1 MKDKLNYRYETLEI
15 GDLEVH
21 IRSLRDTQEYQD
33 DDNKALDVGI
43 NDTQWSISGVLWP
56 ASFVLATIME
66 KRKLEQL
73 KILEVGC
80 GLALASIVL
89 KIRGADITATDN
101 NPAVKAFL
109 AENIRINQCSEI
121 PFKQAE
127 WKDGDISS
135 EEQYDLI
142 IGSDILYERQHPGDL
157 CNFINMNAKKN
168 CEVIIIDP
176 KRGNRNKFKKIMKEN
191 DFIHREDDEVY
202 LERFSIKFKGTVDY
216 YNRSSFCEKTPTRSS
231 S

>member
-21 IRSLRDTQEYQD
+21 IRSLRDVQEYQD
-33 DDNKALDVGI
+33 HENEALDVGI
-43 NDTQWSISGVLWP
+43 TDTQWSISGVLWP

-66 KRKLEQL
+66 KRKLDKL

-80 GLALASIVL
+80 GLALASLVL
-89 KIRGADITATDN
+89 KIRGADITVTDN

-121 PFKQAE
+121 PFKQAD
-127 WKDGDISS
+127 WKNGPITS
-135 EEQYDLI
+135 EERYDLI

-157 CNFINMNAKKN
+157 CSFINNNANKE
-168 CEVIIIDP
+168 CEVIIVDP
-176 KRGNRNKFKKIMKEN
+176 NRGNRNQFTKIMKKN
-191 DFIHREDDEVY
+191 DFNYRSDDDVY
-202 LERFSIKFKGTVDY
+202 FERFFMKFIGSVNY
-216 YNRSSFCEKTPTRSS
+216 YNRL
-231 S
+231 